1 MEIPYKIHFLGQT
14 RPVFELCSSQGP
26 THFAT
31 SKLEVG
37 TKSNPEN
44 IYQSFQEKEMEM
56 AMVFHPTMVVN
67 LTEETPYQGGDHRLL
82 IV

>member
-1 MEIPYKIHFLGQT
+1 M
-14 RPVFELCSSQGP
+14 
-26 THFAT
+26 
-31 SKLEVG
+31 VG

-44 IYQSFQEKEMEM
+44 IFQTKEKEMEM
-56 AMVFHPTMVVN
+56 AMVFHPVVVVN